1 LADLSA
7 SEIALIG
14 LGEAGYVQSISQQRQ
29 MSTVAASLALIARQ
43 ILADAILLI
52 GIQPAIVFLETALQD
67 SVASLLPLL

>member
-1 LADLSA
+1 
-7 SEIALIG
+7 
-14 LGEAGYVQSISQQRQ
+14 

-52 GIQPAIVFLETALQD
+52 KIQPAIVFLETALQD